1 MHFTRKKQVKSLGA
15 IALQK
20 IIFATTPS
28 PTKFNLIKRNIV
40 MMLSDK
46 ELEYLKE
53 LENNKE
59 VVYLLNTRECELIS
73 KLIRSYKEI
82 QRQLRALQISKE
94 EG

>member
-1 MHFTRKKQVKSLGA
+1 
-15 IALQK
+15 
-20 IIFATTPS
+20 
-28 PTKFNLIKRNIV
+28 
-40 MMLSDK
+40 MMLSNK

-82 QRQLRALQISKE
+82 QRQLRALQISRE
-94 EG
+94 SE

>member
-1 MHFTRKKQVKSLGA
+1 
-15 IALQK
+15 
-20 IIFATTPS
+20 
-28 PTKFNLIKRNIV
+28 
-40 MMLSDK
+40 MLSNK

-82 QRQLRALQISKE
+82 QRQLRALQISRE
-94 EG
+94 AE

>member
-1 MHFTRKKQVKSLGA
+1 
-15 IALQK
+15 
-20 IIFATTPS
+20 
-28 PTKFNLIKRNIV
+28 
-40 MMLSDK
+40 MLSNK

-82 QRQLRALQISKE
+82 QRQLRALQISRE
-94 EG
+94 SE

>member
-1 MHFTRKKQVKSLGA
+1 MYFTRKKQVKSLGD
-15 IALQK
+15 IEFQK
-20 IIFATTPS
+20 TIFATTHTQTQLS
-28 PTKFNLIKRNIV
+28 LTKGKIV